1 MPLAL
6 LVQFKRLANV
16 YFLAAAICASIP
28 QIAPTNP
35 ATSILP
41 LIFVLV
47 VSMIREGIEEF
58 VWFWSDMEINRA
70 PVEKLINGKVFEKTS
85 TGKLKPGDII
95 KVKEDD
101 AFPAD
106 IVLLKTANA

>member
-1 MPLAL
+1 
-6 LVQFKRLANV
+6 
-16 YFLAAAICASIP
+16 
-28 QIAPTNP
+28 
-35 ATSILP
+35 
-41 LIFVLV
+41 
-47 VSMIREGIEEF
+47 
-58 VWFWSDMEINRA
+58 MEINRA